1 MSDMNTT
8 GGDVSSC
15 ILGETAGPILLHGQ
29 SAIRSAIARMADQA
43 RRELWIFS
51 HDLDA
56 PLYDQEPFLDS
67 VRRTALRSADRP
79 VRVLLYEAEPA
90 VRNGHRLI
98 ELARHL
104 SSRIGIRRVP
114 TELQQRT
121 EAYLLADGRGYLLR
135 RLADVYEATADF
147 HAPLEARRLREQFE
161 GIWEVAEAD
170 PELRRLYL

>member
-1 MSDMNTT
+1 MSDMDTT
-8 GGDVSSC
+8 AVNLPEC
-15 ILGETAGPILLHGQ
+15 ILGETAGPLALHGQ
-29 SAIRSAIARMADQA
+29 SAVRAAGIGMAEQA
-43 RRELWIFS
+43 RRELLIFS

-67 VRRTALRSADRP
+67 VRRTALQSADTP

-90 VRNGHRLI
+90 VRSGHRLI

>member
-1 MSDMNTT
+1 MDTTAMNLSEC
-8 GGDVSSC
+8 V
-15 ILGETAGPILLHGQ
+15 LGETAGPLALHDQ
-29 SAIRSAIARMADQA
+29 STVRAAGIAMAEQA

-56 PLYDQEPFLDS
+56 PLYDHEPFLDA
-67 VRRTALRSADRP
+67 VRRTALQSADTP

-147 HAPLEARRLREQFE
+147 HAPPEAHRLREQFE